1 MKGIMTEKEMREL
14 NCWIAEHVF
23 GGVWY
28 RFKDLEYLKRSDPD
42 DGAFIV
48 IGIDLK
54 HFKSNKDYCPD
65 TGELPHKGFSWI
77 PKYTTDPA
85 AAMMVLEK
93 CAEKISG
100 QDYPRGQGTYFIR
113 VYQASTVKEWCVT
126 RGNDHVGNPPYGQ
139 SKTLPLAIANFAK
152 KLFEP
157 K

>member
-85 AAMMVLEK
+85 AAMMVWGECLKK
-93 CAEKISG
+93 CDVEITQWQDATGRFHIATFHRTIWVDAE
-100 QDYPRGQGTYFIR
+100 
-113 VYQASTVKEWCVT
+113 
-126 RGNDHVGNPPYGQ
+126 
-139 SKTLPLAIANFAK
+139 TLPLAIANFAK
-152 KLFEP
+152 KMFEP